1 MRNGVEHSDKDALR
15 IVSEAGIWGTIRYHG
30 LLGDTV
36 IVSDDAGQ
44 FQVGN
49 HALCW
54 VDAERLLQKLMP
66 AMSRHIRVVEK
77 YVISFGAVTK
87 RRKSSSKAPP

>member
-1 MRNGVEHSDKDALR
+1 MYNGMTPTDKDALR
-15 IVSEAGIWGTIRYHG
+15 IVSEAGLWGTIRYHG

-44 FQVGN
+44 FRVGN

-54 VDAERLLQKLMP
+54 VHAERLLQKLMT
-66 AMSRHIRVVEK
+66 RHVLWVENIRDH
-77 YVISFGAVTK
+77 I
-87 RRKSSSKAPP
+87 